1 MTKALLLPTVG
12 PGWAMDVQL
21 EPGAHLVIVTDQD
34 TLSIEGRR
42 AGLELRDTLA
52 VLSSEGSRFAV
63 LFRKPIVEATIVAQV
78 LATGTGALNIA
89 SCRISAESEDVRGTV
104 RQSRGGGTNTKQWRT
119 GAVSSIG
126 TTSGT
131 SEGRWPTNLVFVHA
145 EGCRQ
150 CEARKVKGNATSKSF
165 HGAYEGESNTGF
177 LRGWSHSGNQHSD
190 EDGLETIESWD
201 CSSEC
206 LIPFLD
212 VQSGVRP
219 ATLTGRA
226 NPDMTHTN
234 PGDNHGASWFGGGN
248 SNVYA
253 DNGGASRYYPQF
265 ANDAELFDWI
275 TQLITPPTEVS

>member
-1 MTKALLLPTVG
+1 
-12 PGWAMDVQL
+12 MDVQL

-78 LATGTGALNIA
+78 LATGTGAININGTRVGGETRTLNSYTSVGPQGCVNRPGETSHA
-89 SCRISAESEDVRGTV
+89 GREYETRITA
-104 RQSRGGGTNTKQWRT
+104 Q
-119 GAVSSIG
+119 
-126 TTSGT
+126 
-131 SEGRWPTNLVFVHA
+131 GRWPTNIVFVHA